1 MGNVQS
7 PNPNNKEIYV
17 KSKRLTNKT
26 CLNKYYKRQNVDC
39 VTKSIHAES
48 TRLANKI
55 VLG

>member
-26 CLNKYYKRQNVDC
+26 CLNKYYKRQNLDL